1 MPVSVNVT
9 FVMLPARPETV
20 MFDGYGLAA
29 VGGVIPSTMVIAAG
43 FEKTTCGA
51 SGAGA
56 PVCGPPAAT
65 LRVAPPLTTVCAKP
79 LWATIKEQQSASKEQ
94 QSASAVK
101 AARLERER
109 ELIFFSLRVSVSAV
123 KAERAKAHLRLVAR
137 CEGCIRRKRL
147 YFALILR
154 GVCVS

>member
-79 LWATIKEQQSASKEQ
+79 LWEAIKEQ